1 MRRAHLAPYGLQR
14 DERGEEAAA
23 LAPERVRVHWL
34 RPRARRRDEGGQ
46 LEEGRATARA
56 RLEGLARGAAHELVK
71 GLAHLGRV
79 RGVGWPPERAMEARL
94 VGVVVVRRRGM
105 LVCCGGDG
113 VL

>member
-1 MRRAHLAPYGLQR
+1 MRRAHLAPHGLQR

-56 RLEGLARGAAHELVK
+56 RLESLARGAAHELVK

-79 RGVGWPPERAMEARL
+79 RGLGVGWGGGGPQSVRWRRA
-94 VGVVVVRRRGM
+94 
-105 LVCCGGDG
+105 
-113 VL
+113 